1 MNNILDMEPTRRSM
15 DLRRARPRWTMILV
29 VFLFFVL
36 GVGVGGAI
44 PARAQTTPINLRLT
58 AQNFNI
64 SQSSNLRLVVR
75 IADDLTRTAMTED
88 RSSTFR
94 IIAGR
99 RITTRLGVIDI
110 ANGTTAVKQVS
121 YLDVPA
127 SRTAQ
132 STDGNF
138 TLIIPT
144 TTSSRRDAL
153 SIRASGIYPI
163 IVQIIRNKDVIG
175 QLTTFINVFDPAA
188 IYPQMPVSIAVS
200 VTSPPTLQPDGS
212 TLVPDGSRTQLK
224 RLADLLE
231 VNAAPLSV
239 QVQPELLDG
248 LARSTVVEDSELL
261 VRLRHRF
268 QFHNLLS
275 TTYVS
280 FDPSSAQRG
289 SMTSEFVD
297 QLRRGENVIDTNNG
311 DAVPSR
317 TIWLSRTT
325 IDADGVALLR
335 DFGIQSLV
343 LFPQAAAPI
352 GALDNYARAYRV
364 NSSARGTSNSVTLFI
379 SDPTYAREL
388 SGAHENPVLDA
399 YRIAAELL
407 AEHTE
412 ILHANGDPTTR
423 LKVLST
429 NTGDV
434 QDPTLM
440 GRLAVALDHAP
451 QLVLQALSDARITG
465 VDATAIALPRTTRV
479 DLVNTRDSLASL
491 LNEIR
496 STSTMLSVDSPHP
509 AAWSMLVAAASCDTL
524 SSNDFDRYVTGIR
537 SQLRSIRTSIK
548 VPDSLTFTLT
558 GRESNLRL
566 QLRNTAME
574 PLSVVVDL
582 VSAKLQFPTGSQSVT
597 IPAESVFDLVVPV
610 VARANGTFP
619 IEVVLH
625 TPDGATQV
633 GRRIQFSARVSAL
646 AGLGQLVT
654 GTAVLI
660 LIAWWA
666 THVRRNRRDESKGK
680 HPAVR

>member
-1 MNNILDMEPTRRSM
+1 MNNILDPKQTRPCIELRHTRR
-15 DLRRARPRWTMILV
+15 RRMMSAIFPLV
-29 VFLFFVL
+29 LIGI
-36 GVGVGGAI
+36 GVSGAI
-44 PARAQTTPINLRLT
+44 PAHAQTVSVDLRLS

-75 IADDLTRTAMTED
+75 VANDLMRTAITDD
-88 RSSTFR
+88 RSATFR

-99 RITTRLGVIDI
+99 QVTTRLGVIDI
-110 ANGTTAVKQVS
+110 GNGITAIKQLS
-121 YLDVPA
+121 HLDIPV
-127 SRTAQ
+127 SRTTQ
-132 STDGNF
+132 SVGGNF
-138 TLIIPT
+138 TLIVPT
-144 TTSSRRDAL
+144 TTSVRRDAL
-153 SIRASGIYPI
+153 SIRNVGIYPI
-163 IVQIIRNKDVIG
+163 RVQVILNKEVG
-175 QLTTFINVFDPAA
+175 GELTTFVNVFDPTVF
-188 IYPQMPVSIAVS
+188 YPQMPVSIAIS

-239 QVQPELLDG
+239 QVQPELLEG
-248 LARSTVVEDSELL
+248 LARSNEVEDGELL
-261 VRLRHRF
+261 DRLRRRF

-289 SMTSEFVD
+289 SMASEFID
-297 QLRRGENVIDTNNG
+297 QLRRGEEIIDSNNG

-317 TIWLSRTT
+317 TTWLSRITV
-325 IDADGVALLR
+325 DADGVSLLR

-343 LFPQAAAPI
+343 LLPQAAAPL

-364 NSSARGTSNSVTLFI
+364 NSSFRGTSNAVTLFI

-388 SGAHENPVLDA
+388 SGTHENPVLDA

-407 AEHTE
+407 AERNE
-412 ILHANGDPTTR
+412 ILRANGDLTTR
-423 LKVLST
+423 FKVLST

-440 GRLAVALDHAP
+440 GRLAIALDHAP
-451 QLVLQALSDARITG
+451 QLVLQSLTDARITG
-465 VDATAIALPRTTRV
+465 IDATTIALPHTTRV
-479 DLVNTRDSLASL
+479 DLADTRDSLAAL
-491 LNEIR
+491 LKEIR
-496 STSTMLSVDSPHP
+496 STSTMLSVDSSQP
-509 AAWSMLVAAASCDTL
+509 ATWSMLVAAASCDTL
-524 SSNDFDRYVTGIR
+524 SSDDFGRYVTGIR
-537 SQLRSIRTSIK
+537 SQLRGIRTSIK

-566 QLRNTAME
+566 QLRNTAKQ
-574 PLSVVVDL
+574 PLSVIVEL

-597 IPAESVFDLVVPV
+597 IPAESAFDLVVPV

-625 TPDGATQV
+625 TPDGTTQV

-654 GTAVLI
+654 GTAVLV

-666 THVRRNRRDESKGK
+666 AHVRRNRREESKEK

>member
-1 MNNILDMEPTRRSM
+1 MTVAFPL
-15 DLRRARPRWTMILV
+15 
-29 VFLFFVL
+29 FLL
-36 GVGVGGAI
+36 GIGAGSAL
-44 PARAQTTPINLRLT
+44 PAMAQTASVDLRLT

-64 SQSSNLRLVVR
+64 SQSSSLRLVVR
-75 IADDLTRTAMTED
+75 IANDLTRTAMTAD
-88 RSSTFR
+88 QSSTFR

-99 RITTRLGVIDI
+99 RVTTRLGVVDI
-110 ANGTTAVKQVS
+110 GNGTTAVKQISHLDIPVS
-121 YLDVPA
+121 QTP
-127 SRTAQ
+127 Q
-132 STDGNF
+132 SAEGNF
-138 TLIIPT
+138 TLSIPT
-144 TTSSRRDAL
+144 TTGVRRDAL
-153 SIRASGIYPI
+153 SIGDLGIYPI
-163 IVQIIRNKDVIG
+163 SVQVIQGEDVIG
-175 QLTTFINVFDPAA
+175 QLTTFINVFDPAV
-188 IYPQMPVSIAVS
+188 IYPPMPVSIAVS

-248 LARSTVVEDSELL
+248 LARSPVVEDGELL
-261 VRLRHRF
+261 ARLRLRF
-268 QFHNLLS
+268 QFHDLLN

-289 SMTSEFVD
+289 SMTSEFAD
-297 QLRRGENVIDTNNG
+297 QLRRGEDIVDTNNG
-311 DAVPSR
+311 DAIPSR
-317 TIWLSRTT
+317 TTWLSRTT
-325 IDADGVALLR
+325 VDADGASMLR
-335 DFGIQSLV
+335 DFGIQTLV
-343 LFPQAAAPI
+343 LLPQAAAPL

-364 NSSARGTSNSVTLFI
+364 NSSARGTSSAVTLFI

-388 SGAHENPVLDA
+388 SGTHQNPVLDA

-407 AEHTE
+407 AERNE
-412 ILHANGDPTTR
+412 VLHANGDPTTR
-423 LKVLST
+423 LKVLAT

-434 QDPTLM
+434 QDPTLL

-451 QLVLQALSDARITG
+451 QLALQALSDVRIAG
-465 VDATAIALPRTTRV
+465 IDATAIALPRTTRV
-479 DLVNTRDSLASL
+479 DLVDTRDALASL
-491 LNEIR
+491 LKEIH
-496 STSTMLSVDSPHP
+496 STSTMLSVDSSQP
-509 AAWSMLVAAASCDTL
+509 AAWADLVATASCDTL
-524 SSNDFDRYVTGIR
+524 SNDDFDRYVTGIR
-537 SQLRSIRTSIK
+537 SQLHTIRTSIK
-548 VPDSLTFTLT
+548 VPDALTFTLS
-558 GRESNLRL
+558 GRKSNLRL
-566 QLRNTAME
+566 QLRNTATQ
-574 PLSVVVDL
+574 PLSVVVEL
-582 VSAKLQFPTGSQSVT
+582 VSAKLQFPTGSQLVT
-597 IPAESVFDLVVPV
+597 IPAESAFDLVIPV

-666 THVRRNRRDESKGK
+666 AHVRRNRREESKGK

>member
-1 MNNILDMEPTRRSM
+1 MNNILNMVPAQKSMGLQHARR
-15 DLRRARPRWTMILV
+15 RWMKTALCPLFLV
-29 VFLFFVL
+29 GLVAGTVT
-36 GVGVGGAI
+36 
-44 PARAQTTPINLRLT
+44 PALAKTAPVDLRLT

-64 SQSSNLRLVVR
+64 SQSSSLRLVVR
-75 IADDLTRTAMTED
+75 IANDVTRTAMTDD
-88 RSSTFR
+88 RSSIFR

-99 RITTRLGVIDI
+99 RVTTRLGVVDTGS
-110 ANGTTAVKQVS
+110 GTTPVKQVS
-121 YLDVPA
+121 HLDIAV
-127 SRTAQ
+127 SGVTQ
-132 STDGNF
+132 SADGNF
-138 TLIIPT
+138 TLTIPT
-144 TTSSRRDAL
+144 TTSARRDAL
-153 SIRASGIYPI
+153 VIANLGIYPI
-163 IVQIIRNKDVIG
+163 SVQVIQGEDVIG

-188 IYPQMPVSIAVS
+188 VYPQMPVSIAVS

-224 RLADLLE
+224 RLADLLD

-239 QVQPELLDG
+239 QIQPELLDG
-248 LARSTVVEDSELL
+248 LARSNVVEDGELL
-261 VRLRHRF
+261 ARLRSRF
-268 QFHNLLS
+268 PFHNLLS

-289 SMTSEFVD
+289 SMTSEFAN
-297 QLRRGENVIDTNNG
+297 QLRRGEDIIDASNG

-317 TIWLSRTT
+317 TTWLSRTSV
-325 IDADGVALLR
+325 DADGASLLR

-343 LFPQAAAPI
+343 LLPQAVTPI

-364 NSSARGTSNSVTLFI
+364 NSSASGTSNAVTLLI

-388 SGAHENPVLDA
+388 SGTHENPVLDA

-407 AEHTE
+407 AERNE
-412 ILHANGDPTTR
+412 VLNANGDPTTR
-423 LKVLST
+423 IKVLAT

-434 QDPTLM
+434 QDPVLL

-451 QLVLQALSDARITG
+451 QLVLQALNDVRIAG
-465 VDATAIALPRTTRV
+465 IDATAIALPRTTRV
-479 DLVNTRDSLASL
+479 DLIDTRDILATL
-491 LNEIR
+491 VNEIR
-496 STSTMLSVDSPHP
+496 STSTMLSVDSSQP
-509 AAWSMLVAAASCDTL
+509 AAWSTLIAAASSDTL
-524 SSNDFDRYVTGIR
+524 SSDDFDRYVTGIR

-548 VPDSLTFTLT
+548 VPDSLTFTLS

-566 QLRNTAME
+566 QLRNTATQ
-574 PLSVVVDL
+574 PLSVIVEL
-582 VSAKLQFPTGSQSVT
+582 VSAKLQFPTGSQLVT

-610 VARANGTFP
+610 VARANGRFP

-646 AGLGQLVT
+646 AGLGQLAT
-654 GTAVLI
+654 GTAALI

-666 THVRRNRRDESKGK
+666 AHVRRNRREGSKGK
-680 HPAVR
+680 HPAVP